1 MAAGQDEETLELEI
15 VGVRFRSDDG
25 SFAVIDAMG
34 NAESGGPAAHQ
45 VVVGPVGHLEPGDR
59 VRATGQR
66 QRHPKHGERFRVRA
80 LQSMAPEDDAAV
92 SRVLQRVPGVGPV
105 AAEQLI
111 ERFGPEL
118 LERIDADP
126 RDILRRVKGLTGA
139 KLSEAVEAWKT
150 EAGPR
155 AVRLLLERHGLDAAT
170 IGRVIRALGDEPDV
184 ALLQS
189 DPYRL
194 TARSGIGFPTADSI
208 ALALGEA
215 RDSDAR
221 RRAGAV
227 HALRQAEDDGHCHLP
242 HDELV
247 RRTVRLLLG
256 RDAAWSARDE
266 LAPAVAVAVRELVAD
281 GQVVERDGRIATLEL
296 DEDEALLAS
305 LVARMSTDAPTLE
318 IEVADEAPGGEAEAK
333 ATEEAAASSANATS
347 EAKPAERDG
356 GTPTS
361 RAAIR
366 RSRDPRPSP
375 EQWEAVRLACGHRLS
390 ILTGGPGTGKTQT
403 MRALVQVLRDAH
415 KQVLLCAPTGKAA
428 RRLAEATG
436 ADATTIHRLLGYVPG
451 EGFQHDE
458 EDPIPDGG
466 MLVVDEASM
475 LPLDLAVALLRAVG
489 PRTHVLLVGDVDQLA
504 PVGPGR
510 VLQDLLDSGSVPAVR
525 LSRIFRQAERSLIVR
540 AAHAMNRGEP
550 PQTQPGPDDLRDFFL
565 IDRIDPEAAADEV
578 ISLATRRLPTHYDVP
593 AVGGVQILAPQR
605 RGACRCR
612 HAEPADAGDP
622 QSGRPPGQGQL
633 PTRGRPG
640 HADPQRPRVGDHERR
655 ARHARAGRR
664 RRRAA
669 ADGRRPSGPAAAG
682 SARHLGPR
690 LRLHGPQGA
699 GLERAGGGDPGR
711 RRAPPHADPQPAL
724 HRGHP
729 GRDRVRD
736 GRRPRGDPPGAAAG
750 RRRDPLHDAAGPD
763 PRGAGRVALGHPVAR
778 WRAAVYGASG
788 AVGSAG

>member
-333 ATEEAAASSANATS
+333 AAEDAAASAEDGPTD
-347 EAKPAERDG
+347 AKPAERDG

-578 ISLATRRLPTHYDVP
+578 ISLATRRLPAHYDVP

-605 RGACRCR
+605 RGACGVDTLNQRMR
-612 HAEPADAGDP
+612 EILNPG
-622 QSGRPPGQGQL
+622 GRPAKGSFLREGDRVMQTRNDHESEIMNGELGMLVRVDGDDGLLQMDDGRAVRLPLARLDTWDLAYACTVHKAQGSSVPVVVIPVVAEHRHML
-633 PTRGRPG
+633 TRNLLYTAVTR
-640 HADPQRPRVGDHERR
+640 AETACVMVGD
-655 ARHARAGRR
+655 
-664 RRRAA
+664 
-669 ADGRRPSGPAAAG
+669 
-682 SARHLGPR
+682 
-690 LRLHGPQGA
+690 
-699 GLERAGGGDPGR
+699 
-711 RRAPPHADPQPAL
+711 
-724 HRGHP
+724 
-729 GRDRVRD
+729 
-736 GRRPRGDPPGAAAG
+736 
-750 RRRDPLHDAAGPD
+750 
-763 PRGAGRVALGHPVAR
+763 RGAILQALRRVDGATRFTMLPARIHEALAESR
-778 WRAAVYGASG
+778 
-788 AVGSAG
+788 